1 MGRICTKCGERYSGR
16 EVSQLKS
23 WGEKM
28 WLDPFICPDCYDALR
43 RKSLEDQEKDL
54 LNEKPAEHVG

>member
-1 MGRICTKCGERYSGR
+1 MGRTCTKCGERYSER